1 MESIRAKVSKRDI
14 GHYIYSVDKIKDQ
27 VIYGKLRKIYPDR
40 IDLQPMANVNVRE
53 VERKSALEISEGND
67 YLIRE
72 LNKNRFKSLKRKEIG
87 NVVRFEESFSRL
99 LGIHP
104 NQLP

>member
-1 MESIRAKVSKRDI
+1 MAIIFIALTKLKN
-14 GHYIYSVDKIKDQ
+14 Q
-27 VIYGKLRKIYPDR
+27 VIYGKLRKSYPDR
-40 IDLQPMANVNVRE
+40 VYLQPMATVNVRE
-53 VERKSALEISEGND
+53 VGRKSALEILEGND

-72 LNKNRFKSLKRKEIG
+72 LNKNRFKSLKREEIG